1 MPGCRGS
8 RVREYSSFDG
18 PAIAGWTLNARAVLG
33 IGPVAVVAD
42 QALVLLLWLE
52 SLIADDG
59 AMGVEKLVGD
69 VGEDGSA
76 TRGDGALGDELEEAG
91 EKLVDVD
98 AGVELGELREEFGG
112 EVGGIIGHLLE
123 ADANGGTL
131 FEVVQ
136 AKTKMGM
143 GGGVAAALAVGEAV
157 GAATLLR
164 WAGQGRV
171 AF

>member
-1 MPGCRGS
+1 
-8 RVREYSSFDG
+8 
-18 PAIAGWTLNARAVLG
+18 
-33 IGPVAVVAD
+33 
-42 QALVLLLWLE
+42 
-52 SLIADDG
+52 
-59 AMGVEKLVGD
+59 
-69 VGEDGSA
+69 
-76 TRGDGALGDELEEAG
+76 
-91 EKLVDVD
+91 
-98 AGVELGELREEFGG
+98 
-112 EVGGIIGHLLE
+112 LLE

>member
-1 MPGCRGS
+1 LLGCRGPG
-8 RVREYSSFDG
+8 VGKYACFDG
-18 PAIAGWTLNARAVLG
+18 PAIAGRAPNARTVLG
-33 IGPVAVVAD
+33 IGPVAEVEHEAWLFGLDEVVAG
-42 QALVLLLWLE
+42 
-52 SLIADDG
+52 DG
-59 AMGVEKLVGD
+59 AVGVEKLVGD

-76 TRGDGALGDELEEAG
+76 AGRDGALGDEPEEAG

-112 EVGGIIGHLLE
+112 EVGGIIGYLLE

-136 AKTKMGM
+136 AKTKMRM
-143 GGGVAAALAVGEAV
+143 GGGVAAALAVGETVA
-157 GAATLLR
+157 AATLLR
-164 WAGQGRV
+164 CAGQGRV